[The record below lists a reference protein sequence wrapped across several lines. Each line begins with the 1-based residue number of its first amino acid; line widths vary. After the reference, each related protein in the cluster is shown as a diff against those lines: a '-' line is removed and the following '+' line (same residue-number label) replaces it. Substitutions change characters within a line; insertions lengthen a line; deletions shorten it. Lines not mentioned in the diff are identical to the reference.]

1 MWGSVP
7 PGWWDNHDNCGA
19 KNTQTLLSLF
29 LWILTEHISV
39 ANCHKKYN
47 KLHRCY
53 SIKGCRS
60 LFPMCWFGT
69 FWSLPGPPYSSIQ
82 TETTALQ
89 KMYQG
94 YIFTYLIWLNTQAPV
109 LVSLPHSHHLSGSEM
124 GSQHWLKLTKRPNRG
139 CIICTSWESW
149 TCNRSCSPP
158 EHGMQ
163 R

>member
-60 LFPMCWFGT
+60 LFSPVLVRYILIT
-69 FWSLPGPPYSSIQ
+69 AWSTLFQHIDRNYS
-82 TETTALQ
+82 TT

-94 YIFTYLIWLNTQAPV
+94 YIFTHLFWLNTQAPV

-124 GSQHWLKLTKRPNRG
+124 GSQHSLKLTKRPNRE